1 MRWSIT
7 LLLFALLPVKS
18 YPATPDN
25 LYFKQISTT
34 DGLTHNTVRSVL
46 VDSKGFVWA
55 GTVDGLNRYDGYSIV
70 RHKPRQGDP
79 NSLHDHRIRQLY
91 EDRDGYLWIKS
102 YAWEFSC
109 YDPVHETYVD
119 YMPEAGHK
127 PPYASIY
134 ESPNGDIW
142 LWGNSGA
149 DAEGCLRIRK
159 GADGFSSRTYL
170 GGMNCR
176 FLYEDPNGLIWTG
189 GSSGLFRIKPS
200 GEPDVYFPGNY
211 SFTDVAEL
219 DGRLFFTT
227 EQAVIIEYNM
237 KRDSFREIEG
247 DREEYGRFAQAVNMT
262 DNELLLATDH
272 GMAAYNVDNSRF
284 ERPSWAT
291 DPQFMGRT
299 ELTVDGSGG
308 IWVSNQTGRVWYYN
322 KQKRR
327 ARSFQ
332 LIPPETMAVIDFER
346 FEFFTDSTGEVWITT
361 YGGGLYNYS
370 PETGRLS
377 NYTYSSEYN
386 SPASDYLLSINEDG
400 YGNIWVGS
408 EYAGII
414 KVARSPYDVTMVRP
428 EPSGSVGKNNNVRSI
443 HSDPYGNIW
452 VGTKNGN
459 LYVYDSELKRK
470 RMIMAD
476 INPYSFEVDDKN
488 RLWVGTKGNGI
499 YILDLDTHR
508 VVSHYSD
515 IGVDEE
521 QTMLDN
527 TIFDLLR
534 DSEGRMWACT
544 FGGGLALAEED
555 GHGGMTLRRFFQGHT
570 SRSYVRYIYETSDGM
585 LWAGTSNGVIKFDPA
600 RLLQDSN
607 AYTSYSLDLTDPGSI
622 SCNDIK
628 AIYEDSRGTIWI
640 GTAGGGINRYV
651 PADGT
656 AGEYFV
662 SYTVEH
668 GLAGDYISSILEDR
682 RGYLWIST
690 ESGISRYDVENE
702 DFTSYNFSENTA
714 GNLFNEN
721 ACLYTRNGNMLWGSL
736 DGMLVFNPETF
747 APDMTSPSVTFTALS
762 VSDRKIA
769 AGREGSP
776 LERSIT
782 YSDGIRLRYNEN
794 TFTLEFSTLSM
805 GDASKIKYSYMLEG
819 YDRDWSF
826 ANSVNSASYKN
837 IPSGRYTFKV
847 RGTNREG
854 EWSDEVTSLAVT
866 VSPPWWASKAAYI
879 GYALILAAIL
889 YFFYRLITKINALN
903 NNVKLEKELT
913 NHKLRFFTN
922 ISHEFRTP
930 LTLIKVAVENMNAEP
945 NVPEN
950 IAKQVGVLS
959 RNSQALTRMIDQL
972 LEFRKLQNNVLRLDL
987 EATDIVRFGR
997 DIYESF
1003 SELAL
1008 KKSITYNFLSNTDS
1022 NHIYI
1027 DRRKVDKIIY
1037 NLLNNA
1043 FKFTPN
1049 GGKIVINISNDPEK
1063 QVCAIR
1069 VSDTGIGIDR
1079 EKQHLLFSRFMQ
1091 INFSSS
1097 GTGVGLSLVKEF
1109 VEVHKGRIWYE
1120 QNGRQGSV
1128 FNVELPT
1135 NPEVYK
1141 NDNIVENSEADSR
1154 PVDENSNIVY
1164 PNDPTVEVKLPDIPE
1179 ATLSNF
1185 KILVIDDNDSIC
1197 DMLTEQFSNYFVVNT
1212 AEDGKKG
1219 LQKAIELNPDLIICD
1234 VMMPEMDGFEV
1245 TRRLKGEFQTCHI
1258 PIILLTAHTSLE
1270 HQMEGIQSGADAYIM
1285 KPFSMKYL
1293 ISRVFKLIEQRE
1305 RLKKRF
1311 SGSHVLD
1318 GNLLS
1323 NTDKD
1328 RSFYTLID
1336 GILEQHMSEPD
1347 FSVDKFAEQ
1356 AKMRRTIFYKK
1367 VKGVTGFSPNELI
1380 KVKRLQRAAE
1390 LLIQGELT
1398 VSEVSYKVGYDDPF
1412 YFSKCFKEQFGCPP
1426 SKYGKDSQPEKAAS

>member
-1 MRWSIT
+1 
-7 LLLFALLPVKS
+7 
-18 YPATPDN
+18 
-25 LYFKQISTT
+25 
-34 DGLTHNTVRSVL
+34 
-46 VDSKGFVWA
+46 
-55 GTVDGLNRYDGYSIV
+55 
-70 RHKPRQGDP
+70 
-79 NSLHDHRIRQLY
+79 
-91 EDRDGYLWIKS
+91 
-102 YAWEFSC
+102 
-109 YDPVHETYVD
+109 
-119 YMPEAGHK
+119 
-127 PPYASIY
+127 
-134 ESPNGDIW
+134 
-142 LWGNSGA
+142 
-149 DAEGCLRIRK
+149 
-159 GADGFSSRTYL
+159 
-170 GGMNCR
+170 
-176 FLYEDPNGLIWTG
+176 
-189 GSSGLFRIKPS
+189 
-200 GEPDVYFPGNY
+200 
-211 SFTDVAEL
+211 
-219 DGRLFFTT
+219 
-227 EQAVIIEYNM
+227 
-237 KRDSFREIEG
+237 
-247 DREEYGRFAQAVNMT
+247 
-262 DNELLLATDH
+262 
-272 GMAAYNVDNSRF
+272 
-284 ERPSWAT
+284 
-291 DPQFMGRT
+291 
-299 ELTVDGSGG
+299 
-308 IWVSNQTGRVWYYN
+308 
-322 KQKRR
+322 
-327 ARSFQ
+327 
-332 LIPPETMAVIDFER
+332 MAVIDFER